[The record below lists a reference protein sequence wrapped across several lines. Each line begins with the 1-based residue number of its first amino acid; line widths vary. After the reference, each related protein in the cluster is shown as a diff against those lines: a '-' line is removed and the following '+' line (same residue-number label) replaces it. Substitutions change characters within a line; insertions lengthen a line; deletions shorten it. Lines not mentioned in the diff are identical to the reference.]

1 MKKIAI
7 FSLCLLSAAALF
19 SGCKK
24 SVNYCDY
31 ISEMRYGI
39 WLYSS
44 DGLEVKIYRSSKEN
58 PYIADGI
65 KSEMGEL
72 TEVYVTLPKSYDEV

>member
-7 FSLCLLSAAALF
+7 FGLCLLSAAALF
-19 SGCKK
+19 CGCKK
-24 SVNYCDY
+24 SVNYLDY

-44 DGLEVKIYRSSKEN
+44 DGLEVKIYRSAKEN

-65 KSEMGEL
+65 KSEMGDL
-72 TEVYVTLPKSYDEV
+72 TEVYVT